1 MILVLAVNGL
11 GEVLVAG
18 LRQTVLLIQDVQD
31 SDQLGLHQ
39 VWVAH
44 RQHRQCRSSTV
55 GGWGIEESSRGIAL
69 VLNISTKYLNRTSRE
84 SIEYLYIEYLSIS
97 IHRVSKTHPSGT
109 DRPQALQNKMPIRF
123 HCTKYISYYMLKGWF
138 FGTKEKH
145 QSYESPYLAM
155 FFVSTCELSISRT
168 FSRRGIPPSLTNN
181 GQYLFA
187 IS

>member
-55 GGWGIEESSRGIAL
+55 GGWGAKITGTEVTQNHEE
-69 VLNISTKYLNRTSRE
+69 E
-84 SIEYLYIEYLSIS
+84 
-97 IHRVSKTHPSGT
+97 P
-109 DRPQALQNKMPIRF
+109 
-123 HCTKYISYYMLKGWF
+123 
-138 FGTKEKH
+138 KEKN
-145 QSYESPYLAM
+145 
-155 FFVSTCELSISRT
+155 SIDRLYSALKAWVCD
-168 FSRRGIPPSLTNN
+168 SI
-181 GQYLFA
+181 
-187 IS
+187 

>member
-1 MILVLAVNGL
+1 
-11 GEVLVAG
+11 
-18 LRQTVLLIQDVQD
+18 
-31 SDQLGLHQ
+31 
-39 VWVAH
+39 
-44 RQHRQCRSSTV
+44 
-55 GGWGIEESSRGIAL
+55 
-69 VLNISTKYLNRTSRE
+69 
-84 SIEYLYIEYLSIS
+84 
-97 IHRVSKTHPSGT
+97 
-109 DRPQALQNKMPIRF
+109 
-123 HCTKYISYYMLKGWF
+123 MLKGWF